1 MKLSHINIKNFRR
14 LENVQIDFESSET
27 IFVGPN
33 NSGKTSTAAILRCFL
48 DGKEFKIHD
57 FSVAQIAVI
66 DAFGMGDDLTF
77 LPTIEL
83 DLWFSIDAEK
93 ISFGQAFTLLP
104 EMSENLDK
112 VGIRLKYQP
121 RNPDKTLSEYRA
133 VCEKTPQK
141 SLSKFLTLEGSLKQN
156 YEIAYYSIASDKAKQ
171 SENRIDSTD
180 GKTLLNNLLRVDFLD
195 AQRSVNDEEATR
207 SSRLST
213 AFSAFYK
220 KNLEQAEA
228 RQNAYQVINENNEK
242 LTIHYAQHFERLM
255 GIIKDLGVPSGND
268 RSIKI
273 ISALSPEVALQGNT
287 ELIYIDGEY
296 QHELPES
303 YNGLGFKNLI
313 YMTIQI
319 VHFHLQWIKT
329 EKNRPLCQLI
339 FIEEP
344 EVHLHAQVQQAFI
357 SNIWKTITKSAE
369 ELSLKHLV
377 PQFVIST
384 HSSHILDAVDF
395 SKVRYFERCALAGEN
410 PLGVKTFNASKVHSL
425 RNFHPDPVNIDES
438 TVISPE
444 EAKKFLLKYLKL
456 THCDL
461 FFADAAILV
470 EGTVEKLLISKM
482 ISQSAPLLQSKY
494 ISILEIGG
502 AYAHRF
508 DGLLKFIN
516 IPYLIITDLDSVSA
530 TGKHPACRGDIPDAL
545 TSNAS
550 LKYFFKETKVDKLL
564 QISDKGKI
572 SENNN
577 RCVVFQTGVDVSQG
591 KNKLQMIPR
600 TIEESFIY
608 ENFSIFLA
616 GKIFKLT
623 DISSNL
629 SSAYETIYK
638 CVGSSNFKKTEFALN
653 VLSSD
658 EEWKTPGYIAIGLK
672 WLENRLNK
680 IATTQLNKEA

>member
-1 MKLSHINIKNFRR
+1 MKLLHINIRNFRR
-14 LENVQIDFESSET
+14 LENVLIDFESSET

-33 NSGKTSTAAILRCFL
+33 NSGKTSTAAIFRCFL
-48 DGKEFKIHD
+48 SGKEFKIHD
-57 FSVAQIAVI
+57 FSVAKISLI
-66 DAFGMGDDLTF
+66 DSFGTEGGF
-77 LPTIEL
+77 GNLPTIEL
-83 DLWFSIDAEK
+83 DLWFSIDTK
-93 ISFGQAFTLLP
+93 SISFGQAFTLLP

-121 RNPDKTLSEYRA
+121 RNPEKIRSEYNI
-133 VCEKTPQK
+133 VCDPSQK
-141 SLSKFLTLEGSLKQN
+141 SLSKYLALDDNLKKY
-156 YEIAYYSIASDKAKQ
+156 YEIAYYSIASNEKIL
-171 SENRIDSTD
+171 SENRMDSIDGRS
-180 GKTLLNNLLRVDFLD
+180 LLNNILRVDFLD
-195 AQRSVNDEEATR
+195 AQRSVNDDEATR

-213 AFSAFYK
+213 AFGAFYK

-228 RQNAYQVINENNEK
+228 RQSAYQVIDENNEK

-255 GIIKDLGVPSGND
+255 NIIKNLGVPSGND

-273 ISALSPEVALQGNT
+273 ISSLSPEVALQGNT
-287 ELIYIDGEY
+287 ELIYIDGEH

-357 SNIWKTITKSAE
+357 SNIWKTINKSAE
-369 ELSLKHLV
+369 ELAQKHLV

-395 SKVRYFERCALAGEN
+395 SKVRYFERCAIAGEDPSVVN
-410 PLGVKTFNASKVHSL
+410 ILNASRIHSL
-425 RNFHPDPVNIDES
+425 RNFQPQPINIDES
-438 TVISPE
+438 TVITPE
-444 EAKKFLLKYLKL
+444 ETKKFLLKYLKL

-508 DGLLKFIN
+508 DELLKFIN
-516 IPYLIITDLDSVSA
+516 IPYLIITDLDSVLPTES
-530 TGKHPACRGDIPDAL
+530 HPACDTIDAL
-545 TSNAS
+545 TSNAA
-550 LKYFFKETKVDKLL
+550 LKYFFKTTEINKLL
-564 QISDKGKI
+564 NISDNDKI
-572 SENNN
+572 SGNKN
-577 RCVVFQTGVDVSQG
+577 RCVVFQTGIDVTHEE
-591 KNKLQMIPR
+591 NKLRMIPR

-608 ENFSIFLA
+608 ENFNAFYT
-616 GKIFKLT
+616 GKLFKLNYM
-623 DISSNL
+623 SSDL
-629 SSAYETIYK
+629 CSAYERIYQRVK
-638 CVGSSNFKKTEFALN
+638 SSNFKKTEFALDI
-653 VLSSD
+653 LSSD
-658 EEWKTPGYIAIGLK
+658 ENWKTPGYISFGLK

-680 IATTQLNKEA
+680 TEKPASDKVA